1 MILHG
6 LQYKFEA
13 TDYSHAANE
22 TTKGQRKALKFIT
35 EKTDDLFTSAPS
47 LTPVSRTK
55 TADTRITSQR

>member
-1 MILHG
+1 MMILHG

-35 EKTDDLFTSAPS
+35 EKTDDI
-47 LTPVSRTK
+47 
-55 TADTRITSQR
+55 D